1 MKADNKGFIINGIT
15 WEGYEGTD
23 KELIVPDGVEKV
35 GGSALGRHRLNV
47 TSIILPDSVRE
58 IVGGTFAG
66 SRKLKEI
73 TIPEGVTSLPPS
85 YWGEGMFKGCFEL
98 ETVNLPKSLKSIG
111 EYAFSRCF
119 SLECIEIPESVTE
132 IGNGAFSN
140 CKKLRKV
147 IIHGKIKKVGE
158 GIFNNCPADI
168 EVTNDDF
175 LKKAVEKSMKIKG
188 TKLVEYM
195 GFGGDVVIPD
205 GITEID
211 KNAFFG
217 MDSINSITIP
227 DSVEK
232 IGKRAIFGIPD
243 LEIKASDNVKE
254 IIRRDSMVIKKNELR
269 EYNGNDTEVI
279 VPDGIKTIAP
289 NAFSQAASVKKIL
302 LPDSVKSIDYAT
314 FSYCEKLESINLPEG
329 ITFEGSEH
337 FKNCAS
343 LKEIWIPDSVVK
355 TGHSLF
361 KECKSLTKVR
371 LPETIRYVNGSLFEG
386 CESLEHV
393 TIPASVVE
401 IHVDAFDGCTSLK
414 TIEFLNPDIKLEDDV
429 FGDEMPP
436 ELMKNCPEIYTHM
449 KDAAIRRYILKKNIW
464 QSIPVEIQCEIY
476 TAKQG
481 KTLVPMY
488 PECIGDQVVPL
499 GEEIMRKL
507 EGKASVKECNIAATF
522 MAQFFLQL
530 PQELLKN
537 MYTALENAK
546 NGKKALQ
553 TLTDNTALMAAI
565 ECKSDDVQAA
575 DGGIEQKV
583 FSFLAKMGW
592 SAKDPELK
600 LEEYYSLKLTDL
612 AEVMDKEGNAVPP
625 FVIAWLLC
633 IHETL
638 KEKDSY
644 HGSRAKPD
652 VVPAYEKPGVCPE
665 AAEIIEMLDEES
677 WNRCLVHI
685 ANIHLAIMVGRTKK
699 MFLSYPLCRYLGEE
713 NMEQLTKRAPSW
725 RSSVSGNDAP
735 PLATFRR
742 ANAYSDTRAAM
753 MFADKFGELDIY
765 ARIRGTDADT
775 IRDQFLSDVGV
786 DADGCKKYDL
796 GNQVVTA
803 RLQSDLSFI
812 IELENGKTA
821 KSLPKK
827 GADEEKHKAANADF
841 SEMKKNV
848 KKIVKNRSTV
858 LFDDFLDDH
867 ERKASDWTAA
877 YLNNPVLKAVA
888 KLLVW
893 SQNGNT
899 FTIGAE
905 GIVDVNGNSYAI
917 DDSNIRLAHPM
928 DMKAEE
934 IEAWQKYFISNNL
947 KQPFEQIWEP
957 VVDKKTIN
965 EDRYKGC
972 MVPYYRFLGQTK
984 RGIIVEDL
992 DFHAEI
998 IITSKYCE
1006 INVERVD
1013 FHGHSINPDDRF
1025 EITSFKYK
1033 EFDRRINNTVAYF
1046 DKITAYDRV
1055 KNDDVTVANVLPQFT
1070 LAQISQ
1076 FINLAGEN
1084 NAVNVMAILLEYKNK
1099 HFADYDIMDE
1109 FSLEL

>member
-1 MKADNKGFIINGIT
+1 
-15 WEGYEGTD
+15 
-23 KELIVPDGVEKV
+23 
-35 GGSALGRHRLNV
+35 
-47 TSIILPDSVRE
+47 
-58 IVGGTFAG
+58 
-66 SRKLKEI
+66 
-73 TIPEGVTSLPPS
+73 
-85 YWGEGMFKGCFEL
+85 
-98 ETVNLPKSLKSIG
+98 
-111 EYAFSRCF
+111 
-119 SLECIEIPESVTE
+119 
-132 IGNGAFSN
+132 
-140 CKKLRKV
+140 
-147 IIHGKIKKVGE
+147 
-158 GIFNNCPADI
+158 
-168 EVTNDDF
+168 
-175 LKKAVEKSMKIKG
+175 
-188 TKLVEYM
+188 
-195 GFGGDVVIPD
+195 
-205 GITEID
+205 
-211 KNAFFG
+211 
-217 MDSINSITIP
+217 
-227 DSVEK
+227 
-232 IGKRAIFGIPD
+232 
-243 LEIKASDNVKE
+243 
-254 IIRRDSMVIKKNELR
+254 
-269 EYNGNDTEVI
+269 
-279 VPDGIKTIAP
+279 
-289 NAFSQAASVKKIL
+289 
-302 LPDSVKSIDYAT
+302 
-314 FSYCEKLESINLPEG
+314 
-329 ITFEGSEH
+329 
-337 FKNCAS
+337 
-343 LKEIWIPDSVVK
+343 
-355 TGHSLF
+355 
-361 KECKSLTKVR
+361 
-371 LPETIRYVNGSLFEG
+371 
-386 CESLEHV
+386 
-393 TIPASVVE
+393 
-401 IHVDAFDGCTSLK
+401 
-414 TIEFLNPDIKLEDDV
+414 
-429 FGDEMPP
+429 
-436 ELMKNCPEIYTHM
+436 M
-449 KDAAIRRYILKKNIW
+449 KDAAIRKYILKKNIW

-481 KTLVPMY
+481 KTLVPLY
-488 PECIGDQVVPL
+488 PECIGNQVVPL

-553 TLTDNTALMAAI
+553 TLADNTALMAAI
-565 ECKSDDVQAA
+565 EGKSDDVQAA
-575 DGGIEQKV
+575 DGGVEQKV

-677 WNRCLVHI
+677 WNKCLVRI

>member
-1 MKADNKGFIINGIT
+1 MKNDNRDYVIVKGRLEEYNGT
-15 WEGYEGTD
+15 E
-23 KELIVPDGVEKV
+23 KEIVVPDGVKLI
-35 GGSALGRHRLNV
+35 SRKAFGRNYNNI
-47 TSIILPDSVRE
+47 TSITLPDSVNE
-58 IVGGTFAG
+58 IAGGAFAG
-66 SRKLKEI
+66 CRKIKEV
-73 TIPEGVTSLPPS
+73 TIPEGVTALPPA
-85 YWGEGMFKGCFEL
+85 YFGEGMFKGCIKL
-98 ETVNLPKSLKSIG
+98 ETVKLPKSLKSVG
-111 EYAFSRCF
+111 EQAFERCL
-119 SLECIEIPESVTE
+119 SLECIEIPENVTE
-132 IGNGAFSN
+132 IEKRAFAN
-140 CKKLRKV
+140 CKKLKKV
-147 IIHGKIKKVGE
+147 IVHGKIKKLGDGV
-158 GIFNNCPADI
+158 FDNCPGDI
-168 EVTNDDF
+168 EITDADLYNKV
-175 LKKAVEKSMKIKG
+175 VEKAMKIKG
-188 TKLVEYM
+188 TKLVEYT
-195 GFGGDVVIPD
+195 GFGGDIVIPD
-205 GITEID
+205 GITEIGE
-211 KNAFFG
+211 NAFQG
-217 MDSINSITIP
+217 MDSIASITIP

-232 IGKRAIFGIPD
+232 IGKRAIFGCTNTKIIACD
-243 LEIKASDNVKE
+243 RIKELLLENV
-254 IIRRDSMVIKKNELR
+254 MVIKKNELR
-269 EYNGNDTEVI
+269 EYNGNETEVV
-279 VPDGIKTIAP
+279 VPDGVTSIGGR
-289 NAFSQAASVKKIL
+289 AFSYASSIKRITLPESIKVIDFAAFSHCEGLETINIPEGTKFKDGQQFDGCSSLREIY
-302 LPDSVKSIDYAT
+302 LPDGVERLGYNI
-314 FSYCEKLESINLPEG
+314 FSGCTSLE
-329 ITFEGSEH
+329 
-337 FKNCAS
+337 
-343 LKEIWIPDSVVK
+343 
-355 TGHSLF
+355 
-361 KECKSLTKVR
+361 KVR
-371 LPETIRYVNGSLFEG
+371 LSESLTYIPSSAFYG
-386 CESLEHV
+386 CTSLEHI
-393 TIPASVVE
+393 TIPASVEE
-401 IHVDAFDGCTSLK
+401 IHENAFADCTSIK

-449 KDAAIRRYILKKNIW
+449 KDAAIRKYILKKNIW

-481 KTLVPMY
+481 KTLVPLY

-553 TLTDNTALMAAI
+553 TLADNTALMAAI
-565 ECKSDDVQAA
+565 EGKSDDVQAA
-575 DGGIEQKV
+575 DGGVEQKV

-677 WNRCLVHI
+677 WNRCLVRI
-685 ANIHLAIMVGRTKK
+685 ANIHLAVMVGRTKK

-957 VVDKKTIN
+957 VVDKKTIK

-998 IITSKYCE
+998 IITSKYCK